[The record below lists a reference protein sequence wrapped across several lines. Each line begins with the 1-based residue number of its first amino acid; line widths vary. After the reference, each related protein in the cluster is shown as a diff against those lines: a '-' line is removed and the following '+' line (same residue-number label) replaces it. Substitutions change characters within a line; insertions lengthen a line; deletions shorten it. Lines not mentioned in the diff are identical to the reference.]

1 MKKNHTRIRLTGA
14 HAALAFSILS
24 LIATAAASFAE
35 AKTPPALRGPI
46 ATVGGRRVEAID
58 IERAAMALG
67 LEPPR
72 GMTARAW
79 RRTLLD
85 RCVDRELLALEAERR
100 GLMDDREVRR
110 AVTERE
116 HSYLMGLVYEK
127 ALLPAIIPNA
137 AEFDSIKKTGRYR
150 WLDLHYILLRD
161 DLSGG
166 RLGVAERIIDRA
178 RHGARWDSLAK
189 VYSGHPP
196 SAASGGRFGPV
207 MVKELEPVSQDSI
220 AFAKPGEIFGPY
232 AGPFGHEL
240 YKVGGWIEVGD
251 DSLMRFLLEER
262 THQIYQNHYDAVLRK
277 YHFAADSLNARQAM
291 AAFRSESTDS
301 ILASLRPDGTRAGLG
316 IRPAVGIVARADGV
330 AITIADIIRYVQP
343 GTDDY
348 GRVRVH
354 EFREMVTLAARV
366 VLHELIVRDA
376 RDRGFD
382 ADPVVARRLRLYRD
396 EAATKAM
403 VEHARPADPNAG
415 ALRAYAEKNA
425 ARYQRPARRL
435 ARVAMFSSAD
445 SARAVLKA
453 WNGVGFPSDST
464 LRSMGFKFRNQVSP
478 RGLFPRQ
485 VATLSIPE
493 ASADPLGLGLRAL
506 AAGQFAPV
514 TETDHGWALAMMT
527 GREEATPLSPEEATP
542 RALRDWREEM
552 ENQWVIDQLE
562 RLRAKTPVNVVPAR
576 LEAVRLAP
584 PAPSASSSK
593 KRAAR

>member
-1 MKKNHTRIRLTGA
+1 MKKNHTRIRSTGA
-14 HAALAFSILS
+14 LVALAFSLLS
-24 LIATAAASFAE
+24 LFAAVAATYAE
-35 AKTPPALRGPI
+35 AKKPPALRGPI
-46 ATVGGRRVEAID
+46 ATVGGRSVGAID

-67 LEPPR
+67 PEPPR

-110 AVTERE
+110 EVTERE
-116 HSYLMGLVYEK
+116 HAYLMGLVYEK
-127 ALLPAIIPNA
+127 ALRPAIIPNA

-166 RLGVAERIIDRA
+166 RMGVAERIVDRA

-251 DSLMRFLLEER
+251 DSLMRFLVEER
-262 THQIYQNHYDAVLRK
+262 THQIYQNYYDEVLRK
-277 YHFAADSLNARQAM
+277 YHFAADSLNARLAM

-316 IRPAVGIVARADGV
+316 IRPAIGIVARADGA
-330 AITIADIIRYVQP
+330 AITIADIIRYVRP
-343 GTDDY
+343 GTDAY
-348 GRVRVH
+348 GRVRVQ

-382 ADPVVARRLRLYRD
+382 TDPLVARRLRLYRD
-396 EAATKAM
+396 EVATKAM

-415 ALRAYAEKNA
+415 ALRAYVEKNA
-425 ARYQRPARRL
+425 ARYQHPARRM

-445 SARAVLKA
+445 TARAALKA
-453 WNGVGFPSDST
+453 WNGVGFPPDST
-464 LRSMGFKFRNQVSP
+464 LRSMGFAFRNQVSP
-478 RGLFPRQ
+478 GGLFPRQ

-514 TETDHGWALAMMT
+514 TETNHGWALAMMT
-527 GREEATPLSPEEATP
+527 GREAATPLSPEEATP

-562 RLRAKTPVNVVPAR
+562 RLRAKTPVNVIPAR

-584 PAPSASSSK
+584 PAPSAPSSR